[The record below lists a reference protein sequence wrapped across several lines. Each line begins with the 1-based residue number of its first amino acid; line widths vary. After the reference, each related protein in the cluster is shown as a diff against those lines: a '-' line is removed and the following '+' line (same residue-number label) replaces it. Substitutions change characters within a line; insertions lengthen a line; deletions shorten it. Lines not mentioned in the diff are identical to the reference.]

1 MPLAHVPRSY
11 LEPGPAEAL
20 VFREGDSANEP
31 DWLFLELS
39 YDGSCDVANIG
50 KNAENGTAG

>member
-1 MPLAHVPRSY
+1 MGIPDSAFSGNALA
-11 LEPGPAEAL
+11 
-20 VFREGDSANEP
+20 FREGDSANEP

-39 YDGSCDVANIG
+39 YDGSCDVVNIG